1 MKQTF
6 QLFKRELRKV
16 SGDSSLF
23 LILLLA
29 PILYAF
35 MYGSIYLNKGEDQV
49 KIALIDDDGTAI
61 SRTLT
66 EQLRSTPMISMV
78 SSATIAEAQE
88 KMYQGE
94 VQGYFYIQHDFEKDL
109 LSMKQTNVNL
119 VLNASR
125 FLPSSDLLSTV
136 TKVCMTV
143 GAGVRKTYF
152 NKQGMGEDES
162 MKMTN
167 PINMDY
173 RPLYNASMTYG
184 AFLLPGLLAII
195 LQQTLLI
202 GVAASFTS
210 EREDDQL
217 GKLYQLSGQSV
228 SSLIFGKSLLYFVA
242 FMIFG
247 LFFIAINF
255 SVFGIQIRGSSLDLA
270 LITALFISAVIV
282 FGMFIGSFFKTK
294 LFAFQVLVF
303 SSYPIFLITGYSMP
317 YQALPRVVQWISDL
331 LPTSPFLKIYIS
343 VVQAG
348 GSLQDNLP
356 TIIHLILLWGLFFIL
371 LVIRVQYIL
380 KKQANKRDSL
390 H

>member
-1 MKQTF
+1 
-6 QLFKRELRKV
+6 
-16 SGDSSLF
+16 
-23 LILLLA
+23 
-29 PILYAF
+29 
-35 MYGSIYLNKGEDQV
+35 
-49 KIALIDDDGTAI
+49 
-61 SRTLT
+61 
-66 EQLRSTPMISMV
+66 
-78 SSATIAEAQE
+78 
-88 KMYQGE
+88 
-94 VQGYFYIQHDFEKDL
+94 
-109 LSMKQTNVNL
+109 
-119 VLNASR
+119 
-125 FLPSSDLLSTV
+125 
-136 TKVCMTV
+136 

-228 SSLIFGKSLLYFVA
+228 SSLIFGKSLLYFVV

-282 FGMFIGSFFKTK
+282 
-294 LFAFQVLVF
+294 
-303 SSYPIFLITGYSMP
+303 
-317 YQALPRVVQWISDL
+317 
-331 LPTSPFLKIYIS
+331 
-343 VVQAG
+343 
-348 GSLQDNLP
+348 
-356 TIIHLILLWGLFFIL
+356 
-371 LVIRVQYIL
+371 
-380 KKQANKRDSL
+380 
-390 H
+390 